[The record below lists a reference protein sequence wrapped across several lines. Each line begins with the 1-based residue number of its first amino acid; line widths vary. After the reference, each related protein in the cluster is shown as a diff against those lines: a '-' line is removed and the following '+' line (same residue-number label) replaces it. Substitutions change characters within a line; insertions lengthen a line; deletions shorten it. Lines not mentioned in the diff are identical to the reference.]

1 MCCVRVLPLLA
12 PVVPVVPVH
21 GIALHAGG
29 LSAAAA
35 AMEVVGQ
42 LHAVPTLRSA
52 DELGAHHLRRGIVLL
67 RMGILTRVQHTCAAN
82 EDGGKH
88 PTHNLSHN
96 CLEIKIVYKCLFYL
110 GHLEGGGVGAAVGLL
125 A

>member
-1 MCCVRVLPLLA
+1 MNPLADNLF
-12 PVVPVVPVH
+12 
-21 GIALHAGG
+21 G
-29 LSAAAA
+29 
-35 AMEVVGQ
+35 E
-42 LHAVPTLRSA
+42 AVINYR
-52 DELGAHHLRRGIVLL
+52 IVIVITA
-67 RMGILTRVQHTCAAN
+67 RCECTCAAN